1 MVTDLR
7 PGSSSSTPLYL
18 TAHDGQIYFRATT
31 PYGNNELHVSD
42 GSAAGTYLL
51 VDIGDYSSSDPFYFT
66 SFGEYLFFR
75 ATDEMGRSEVWKSDG
90 TAQGTNVLKTIN
102 PNYGSSPNWFIVA
115 GDQLFFT
122 ATDPVYGSLWVTNGE
137 SSGTRMVRDI
147 SSGSSSTALYPGSN
161 EQ

>member
-18 TAHDGQIYFRATT
+18 TAHGNHIYFRATT

-66 SFGEYLFFR
+66 SFGEHLFFR
-75 ATDEMGRSEVWKSDG
+75 ATDEMGRSEVWKS
-90 TAQGTNVLKTIN
+90 TEPHKV
-102 PNYGSSPNWFIVA
+102 
-115 GDQLFFT
+115 
-122 ATDPVYGSLWVTNGE
+122 
-137 SSGTRMVRDI
+137 RMF
-147 SSGSSSTALYPGSN
+147 
-161 EQ
+161 